1 MVETEFFLEL
11 LMGLLADPARL
22 DGAGDI
28 PDRRICGQVREI
40 IFALAAGAMLADQ
53 PCFFPGHVLRARGAD
68 ALRRAVGDA
77 DAHDGK
83 ARAQASLR
91 SPTPTDLSPFCVVEH
106 GVGGARCGVR
116 NVVLTGTP
124 ASRHGEDQLH
134 ISGIN
139 LLVPWD
145 ADRQVKASCAARK
158 STRLN

>member
-68 ALRRAVGDA
+68 ALRSEEHTSELQSLMRISYAVICLKKKNIK
-77 DAHDGK
+77 HTTHEEK
-83 ARAQASLR
+83 QQ
-91 SPTPTDLSPFCVVEH
+91 T
-106 GVGGARCGVR
+106 
-116 NVVLTGTP
+116 NK
-124 ASRHGEDQLH
+124 Q
-134 ISGIN
+134 
-139 LLVPWD
+139 
-145 ADRQVKASCAARK
+145 
-158 STRLN
+158 

>member
-106 GVGGARCGVR
+106 GVGGAHHPGHRD
-116 NVVLTGTP
+116 
-124 ASRHGEDQLH
+124 ALH
-134 ISGIN
+134 PRDRWRSEEHTSELQSLMRISYAVFCLKKKN
-139 LLVPWD
+139 
-145 ADRQVKASCAARK
+145 K
-158 STRLN
+158 T

>member
-68 ALRRAVGDA
+68 AFRRAVGGA
-77 DAHDGK
+77 AAHDGQ
-83 ARAQASLR
+83 ARPQAAPR
-91 SPTPTDLSPFCVVEH
+91 SPTPTTLSPLSAVV
-106 GVGGARCGVR
+106 
-116 NVVLTGTP
+116 
-124 ASRHGEDQLH
+124 
-134 ISGIN
+134 I
-139 LLVPWD
+139 
-145 ADRQVKASCAARK
+145 RK
-158 STRLN
+158 G

>member
-68 ALRRAVGDA
+68 AFRWAVA
-77 DAHDGK
+77 DRGPHAGK
-83 ARAQASLR
+83 TRTQASLR
-91 SPTPTDLSPFCVVEH
+91 FPTHTAPP
-106 GVGGARCGVR
+106 
-116 NVVLTGTP
+116 P
-124 ASRHGEDQLH
+124 
-134 ISGIN
+134 
-139 LLVPWD
+139 
-145 ADRQVKASCAARK
+145 
-158 STRLN
+158 